1 MSKHT
6 FTLWLQNQLTS
17 ARCALLVVYEQ
28 RDKLMYIDGPQLE
41 RDYMKKIGAFEESVI
56 REEMECELLEK
67 KQMLIQTA
75 INRHEPIDE
84 AAIDAEIDKYRQQLL
99 KEAEGNGEPKEF
111 AELSD
116 EQSEELQKIYRQ
128 IVNDFHPQMHPE
140 MTEVQR
146 NLFDKAQEAYRRR
159 DLEALKLICDMLYG
173 SQDDELLLQFLLEM
187 IKQNNEVNNDETP
200 AKDYGTDYALADI
213 IYNCFVPT
221 TEEATIKQE
230 YLKYTQTTD
239 EIINEIDMIRSKFP
253 YTAAEMLADEKKIEE
268 YRNELS
274 LRMQNATK
282 EKERRTNIIR
292 EMIEGVATHG

>member
-28 RDKLMYIDGPQLE
+28 RDKLMYIDGPQIE

-67 KQMLIQTA
+67 KQMLIQTTL
-75 INRHEPIDE
+75 NRHEPIDE

-146 NLFDKAQEAYRRR
+146 KLFDKAQEAYRRR

-200 AKDYGTDYALADI
+200 AKDYDTDYALADI